1 MDFNLNISQ
10 ISPFHSIDRKMQ
22 VIGMID
28 RLNANE
34 NVGEVEVGLDNDYS
48 KWNDEIMKN
57 MISRY
62 NNVYRIKVDDNNDKV
77 DDRMHGFL
85 KQWVS

>member
-1 MDFNLNISQ
+1 
-10 ISPFHSIDRKMQ
+10 
-22 VIGMID
+22 MID